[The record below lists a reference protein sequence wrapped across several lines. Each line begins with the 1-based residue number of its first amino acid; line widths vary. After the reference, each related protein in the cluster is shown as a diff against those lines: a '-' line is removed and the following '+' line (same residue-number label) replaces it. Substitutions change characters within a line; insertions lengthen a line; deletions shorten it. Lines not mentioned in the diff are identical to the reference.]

1 LALTDLLAK
10 LKYDPLRTLTASGN
24 AAVTHFV
31 RRDLLGESPGPVETM
46 WNLPEVKKI
55 LRKQMDDGSWR
66 ASGKTDEYPS
76 GHKALLE
83 TFKALRT
90 LVRRY
95 QFTRDYEAVARA
107 AEYLFGWQ
115 TGSGDFRGFI
125 GDQYAT
131 YYTGETMAVLILCGY
146 GDDPRIHRGFKW
158 LLSMR
163 QGDGGW
169 TVPILTH
176 RFDRATWYRVT
187 AEPWET
193 IEPDRSKPFSHNW
206 TDMVL
211 RAFAVHPGYSRRE
224 EALQAAGLLKTRFFK
239 PDAYTS
245 YRDPGYWVRFL
256 FWWPN
261 LVTSLDSLSRMGF
274 SQNDPDIR
282 RALNWLVEN
291 QRPDGL
297 WSTSYKEGDVE
308 KNTPAT
314 RERELWL
321 TLEVCRILKRFEN
334 RV

>member
-1 LALTDLLAK
+1 MALTDLLAK

-55 LRKQMDDGSWR
+55 LRKQMEDGSWR

-146 GDDPRIHRGFKW
+146 CDDPRIHRGFKW

-224 EALQAAGLLKTRFFK
+224 EALHAAGLLKTRFFK

-308 KNTPAT
+308 KDTPVA

-321 TLEVCRILKRFEN
+321 TLDICRILKRFEN